1 MRVAR
6 KLPPVWLLGLTNSTF
21 GMFAGFAVVS
31 LPQMMAARGIEGGR
45 IAELVA
51 WTLSPGFWVFVLAP
65 VLDVR
70 FSRRAYALGFSV
82 VGAAALGFSVM
93 HPTEVGLIGVVMF
106 CGYIAVSMVQGAV
119 GGWVGSLISPE
130 EDSRL
135 GAWFTVA
142 TLGAGGVMILLAGEV
157 MHALAPVTAG
167 WVLGAVLML
176 PSLLYVLIPAP
187 GPDRRLASE
196 SFRQFFGEIAALV
209 RRREVLVALTLFALP
224 SASFT
229 LTNVLGGIGKDFRA
243 SERMVSALAGMGA
256 TVAGIAG
263 SLLLPV
269 LARRFR
275 LRPLYLGIG
284 VVGAMFTLGLLPLPR
299 SPVTFAVAVTGE
311 NVFQALAFAAGNAI
325 TFEVMG
331 PENPLAA
338 TLFSLMVAMVNLP
351 ITYMGFAD
359 GWAYTGWGWRGS
371 VVMDAGVSL
380 AVCGVLAGVLVG
392 LRRRGMLGPVR
403 A

>member
-6 KLPPVWLLGLTNSTF
+6 KLPPIWLLGLTNSTF
-21 GMFAGFAVVS
+21 GMFAGFAVVT
-31 LPQMMAARGIEGGR
+31 LPQMLAAQGIAGGR

-70 FSRRAYALGFSV
+70 FSRRTYALAFSLL
-82 VGAAALGFSVM
+82 GAMMLGVSVALPM
-93 HPTEVGLIGVVMF
+93 GVTTLGAVMF
-106 CGYIAVSMVQGAV
+106 FGYIAVSMVQGAV
-119 GGWVGSLISPE
+119 GGWVGSLIPPE

-142 TLGAGGVMILLAGEV
+142 TVGSGGVMILIAGEV
-157 MHALAPVTAG
+157 MHGFGRTSAG
-167 WVLGAVLML
+167 WVLGLVLLL
-176 PSLLYVLIPAP
+176 PSLLYVAIPAP
-187 GPDRRLASE
+187 EPDRRLASE
-196 SFRQFFGEIAALV
+196 SFRRLFAEIAALV
-209 RRREVLVALTLFALP
+209 RRREVLVALMLFALP

-229 LTNVLGGIGKDFRA
+229 LTNVLGGIGKDFSA
-243 SERMVSALAGMGA
+243 SERMVSVLAGMGA
-256 TVAGIAG
+256 TVAGVVG
-263 SLLLPV
+263 SLILPA

-284 VVGAMFTLGLLPLPR
+284 VVGAMFTLGLLLMPQ
-299 SPVTFAVAVTGE
+299 SPTTFAVAITGE
-311 NVFQALAFAAGNAI
+311 NVFQALAFAAANAI

-331 PENPLAA
+331 PKNPLAA
-338 TLFSLMVAMVNLP
+338 TLFSLMVAMANLP

-371 VVMDAGVSL
+371 LLMDAGVSL
-380 AVCGVLAGVLVG
+380 VFCGGLAMALASM
-392 LRRRGMLGPVR
+392 RRRVAAAG
-403 A
+403 